1 MLQGHYTDQH
11 GRLGRFPTLTEFLQ
25 SKIAKLATHPLQF
38 VRAADSCSYVLL
50 DEQVDSEVLAAM
62 SDTPATTERTPVSAV
77 STGSSLHKRCGGCT
91 VTLSAVSTRLCL
103 WCH

>member
-1 MLQGHYTDQH
+1 MHQGHYTDQH

-50 DEQVDSEVLAAM
+50 DDQDGSEVFAAA
-62 SDTPATTERTPVSAV
+62 SDTPATTERTPVSCV
-77 STGSSLHKRCGGCT
+77 SIVLSLHYQCGACS
-91 VTLSAVSTRLCL
+91 VTLPSVTMCLSL